1 MNEIWKTLENYP
13 DYEVS
18 NLGNVRSKNR
28 TKIDSRGG
36 VREYPMKQLT
46 LRIHQG
52 YKTVWIEPAHRPLFV
67 HRLVALAFIPN
78 PDNLPLVNHKNE
90 IKSDNR
96 VENLEWC
103 TNTYNLNYG
112 KCRAKMSKTTTER
125 FGVKVKDLSTGVIY
139 NSMKECAI
147 SLNISPS
154 YVREICLRSIK
165 KPKFNLE
172 FVTDSESAV

>member
-1 MNEIWKTLENYP
+1 MKEIWKTIENYP

-28 TKIDSRGG
+28 TKISSRGG

-46 LRIHQG
+46 PRNHQG
-52 YKTVWIEPAHRPLFV
+52 YKVVWIEPAKRNLFV
-67 HRLVALAFIPN
+67 HRLVAQAFIPN
-78 PDNLPLVNHKNE
+78 PYNLPLINHKNE

-103 TNTYNLNYG
+103 THTYNLNYG
-112 KCRAKMSKTTTER
+112 KCRSKMSKTTTEQI
-125 FGVKVKDLSTGVIY
+125 GVKVKDLSTGVMY
-139 NSMKECAI
+139 NSMKECAT

-154 YVREICLRSIK
+154 YVRKIRLRSIK

-172 FVTDSESAV
+172 FVTESEAAV